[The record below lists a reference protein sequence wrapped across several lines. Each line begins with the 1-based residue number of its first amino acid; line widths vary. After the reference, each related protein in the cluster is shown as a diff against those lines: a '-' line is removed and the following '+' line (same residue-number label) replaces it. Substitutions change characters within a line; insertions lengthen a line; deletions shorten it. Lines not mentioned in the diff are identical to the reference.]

1 MSITKAQEEYFK
13 DTKIRN
19 EDGSLMKVYHGSPN
33 TFDTFDKSLIGRR
46 LGESCGSGFNFTPN
60 KEYAESLAD
69 GKNAMLVEAYINIT
83 KPLSSDKFILTKD
96 DIVDI
101 VDTLVTHFNNYYD
114 CISQEA
120 AEQVTEKLL
129 EYYDENIDTVHA
141 SDVGLL
147 TEIEYE
153 FRDMI
158 SSVED
163 YSELLTAYVD
173 EHADE
178 IEEYYDV
185 EEDEYYF
192 NEEDGLLDEVKEK
205 INDYVFETLGFDGY
219 IGASFNGF
227 DVYVCI
233 EPNQIKSV
241 DNLYPTKSDNFVD
254 NSKEYFKDRPMTLED
269 KINMAKVKQSEK
281 SHTDKTKSRDR
292 EL

>member
-101 VDTLVTHFNNYYD
+101 VDTLVAHFNNYYD

-129 EYYDENIDTVHA
+129 EYYDENIGTVHA
-141 SDVGLL
+141 SDVSLL

-153 FRDMI
+153 LRDTI
-158 SSVED
+158 SGTEEF
-163 YSELLTAYVD
+163 SELLTAYVD
-173 EHADE
+173 EHIDE
-178 IEEYYDV
+178 IEESYDC
-185 EEDEYYF
+185 EYDEYCFDEEGSMF
-192 NEEDGLLDEVKEK
+192 NELNAT
-205 INDYVFETLGFDGY
+205 IYDYVYNDL
-219 IGASFNGF
+219 GF

-241 DNLYPTKSDNFVD
+241 DNLYPTKSDNFKD
-254 NSKEYFKDRPMTLED
+254 NSKEYFKDKPMTLED